1 MCSFVLS
8 VACFFIFSP
17 SCTLNICLPYDAC
30 TAHVT
35 IILFCSR
42 MHKGW
47 LCRSGPEDG
56 GIDVRASLFVS
67 KFHFS
72 KLNIICFYERKGVLA
87 TRTLRW
93 PAILYRLPLCHTRT
107 SGGSSGHGLMAVLG
121 FSCESAVPARTDT
134 HQTCTRDHT
143 HARARVC
150 LPLDMHAHTR
160 TPQVDLQHGRPVAC
174 GAPLSLCAFTRVWVG
189 ARCACADTCLLCPS
203 RDTQPETPTRVCPFV
218 WHCARTCAACTAL
231 GPHLATCWTRK
242 DPARVCDRDTS
253 LKRHGSAARVAP
265 PRSLR
270 TRGQRPTTTGQGG
283 EP

>member
-1 MCSFVLS
+1 M
-8 VACFFIFSP
+8 
-17 SCTLNICLPYDAC
+17 CLPYDAC

-72 KLNIICFYERKGVLA
+72 KLNVICFHERKGVLA

-107 SGGSSGHGLMAVLG
+107 SGGSSGHELMAVLG

-134 HQTCTRDHT
+134 HQTRT
-143 HARARVC
+143 HARAYVSLWTC
-150 LPLDMHAHTR
+150 TR
-160 TPQVDLQHGRPVAC
+160 TRVHRKLICNTAGPWRAVLRSPSVPSLTCGWVPVCVC
-174 GAPLSLCAFTRVWVG
+174 GHV
-189 ARCACADTCLLCPS
+189 
-203 RDTQPETPTRVCPFV
+203 
-218 WHCARTCAACTAL
+218 
-231 GPHLATCWTRK
+231 
-242 DPARVCDRDTS
+242 PAVS
-253 LKRHGSAARVAP
+253 ES
-265 PRSLR
+265 
-270 TRGQRPTTTGQGG
+270 
-283 EP
+283 